1 MSQQTIIIPPG
12 PAGTQ
17 ASEVASV
24 LSKQLEGVGT
34 LPEITQQEDSH
45 LAASGLSFQDNSNKI

>member
-1 MSQQTIIIPPG
+1 MSQQTLIIPPG

-45 LAASGLSFQDNSNKI
+45 LAASGHSF